1 MRRMFSLLRIGK
13 DIGIDLGTANTLV
26 YIPGKGIVV
35 REPSVV
41 AIDKTDGTILAVGN
55 KANEMLGRTP
65 ENIIAIKPLKDGV
78 IADFDITNELLRQLL
93 QQAYGRRK
101 SLLKPRV
108 MVCVPAGITNVEK
121 RALEDA
127 VMESGA
133 KSVLLLEEPMAA
145 ALGADIPVKEAKGS
159 MVIDIGGGTT
169 EIAVL
174 SLGGIVVSKSLRTA
188 GTAMDQAIASFV
200 KREYGLTIGEKTAE
214 EIKIEIGSALPYENE
229 TSYEIK
235 GRDAATGLPK
245 NIVITAGEVR
255 QAMTETLRDIITAIV
270 QVLEETPPELSG
282 DIMERGVLLTGG
294 GALIRNIDKLIT
306 TMTGIK
312 VSVAENPMDC
322 VVLGTSDAM
331 SDEQILQRSNLHS
344 KR

>member
-78 IADFDITNELLRQLL
+78 IADFDITNELLRRLL

-133 KSVLLLEEPMAA
+133 MP
-145 ALGADIPVKEAKGS
+145 
-159 MVIDIGGGTT
+159 
-169 EIAVL
+169 
-174 SLGGIVVSKSLRTA
+174 
-188 GTAMDQAIASFV
+188 
-200 KREYGLTIGEKTAE
+200 
-214 EIKIEIGSALPYENE
+214 
-229 TSYEIK
+229 
-235 GRDAATGLPK
+235 
-245 NIVITAGEVR
+245 
-255 QAMTETLRDIITAIV
+255 
-270 QVLEETPPELSG
+270 
-282 DIMERGVLLTGG
+282 
-294 GALIRNIDKLIT
+294 
-306 TMTGIK
+306 
-312 VSVAENPMDC
+312 
-322 VVLGTSDAM
+322 
-331 SDEQILQRSNLHS
+331 
-344 KR
+344 

>member
-78 IADFDITNELLRQLL
+78 IADFDITNELLRRLL

-145 ALGADIPVKEAKGS
+145 ALGADIPVKEAKGN
-159 MVIDIGGGTT
+159 MIIDIGGGTT

-200 KREYGLTIGEKTAE
+200 KHEYGMTIGEKTAE

-235 GRDAATGLPK
+235 GRDTSTGLPK

-255 QAMTETLRDIITAIV
+255 QAMNEILKDIITAIV

-282 DIMERGVLLTGG
+282 DIIERGVLLTGG